1 MPAISRGFHGRR
13 HDKAEAVRLAPGQY
27 LTQDFP
33 VLSAGPTPHQPLDA
47 WTFEIRGKVDE
58 PRSWTWQQF
67 QALPRERITVDI
79 QCVTKGPKFDTT
91 WTGVSID
98 TLLEG
103 VETSAEYVLAFC
115 DGGYSTNLP
124 LEDVRGG
131 KAWGGVP
138 VRRQAA
144 RPRAWRPGASA
155 RPAPVLLEE
164 REVAA
169 RDRAAPRRHPRVLG
183 GQRLSQLRRPMERTA
198 VRRRLTWQLA
208 RVVEL
213 VAENA
218 RTTSLVLRPP
228 DWPGHLA
235 GQHVDVRLTAEDG
248 YQTQRSYSIA
258 SAPEDEHLVL
268 TVERLDDGEVSPY
281 LTETVQPGDEL
292 ELRGPVGGYF
302 VWEESLGGP
311 LLLVGGGS
319 GVVPLRAM
327 LRYHRAVGSDLPA
340 RLLYSARTQADLIYP
355 RELAGFD
362 TTITLTR
369 EDWAGRTGR
378 VDRELLEEVAW
389 PATDQPLVYVC
400 GPTGF
405 GQAGADALVALGHD
419 ASRVRAERF
428 GPT

>member
-1 MPAISRGFHGRR
+1 
-13 HDKAEAVRLAPGQY
+13 
-27 LTQDFP
+27 
-33 VLSAGPTPHQPLDA
+33 
-47 WTFEIRGKVDE
+47 
-58 PRSWTWQQF
+58 
-67 QALPRERITVDI
+67 
-79 QCVTKGPKFDTT
+79 
-91 WTGVSID
+91 
-98 TLLEG
+98 
-103 VETSAEYVLAFC
+103 
-115 DGGYSTNLP
+115 
-124 LEDVRGG
+124 
-131 KAWGGVP
+131 
-138 VRRQAA
+138 
-144 RPRAWRPGASA
+144 
-155 RPAPVLLEE
+155 
-164 REVAA
+164 
-169 RDRAAPRRHPRVLG
+169 
-183 GQRLSQLRRPMERTA
+183 MERTA

-208 RVVEL
+208 RVVGL

-327 LRYHRAVGSDLPA
+327 LRYHRAVGSDLPV
-340 RLLYSARTQADLIYP
+340 RLVYSARTQADLIYQ
-355 RELAGFD
+355 RELSGFD

-369 EDWAGRTGR
+369 EHWAGRTGR

-389 PATDQPLVYVC
+389 PATDHPLVYVC

-405 GQAGADALVALGHD
+405 VEAVATALVSLGHD
-419 ASRVRAERF
+419 ASRVRTERF